1 MKSDSIVTFPPALPL
16 GNVTDCWQC
25 RCLSWMMLHLT
36 FNDTTERGSKLVQT
50 QHFSGFPFKLWQHLL
65 ALNKMLVFFSS
76 SITSVSRFMCLRI
89 KEKRIEGVKKR
100 KYSQNLLSNV
110 PYLYEKLLE
119 LFCTMSF
126 IYGEVYLRSWS
137 DTVLKFWS
145 IFATQLKMIFCFC
158 IIFCCCS
165 KIQLTGASISIR
177 NASARV
183 KHLVRSDMS
192 RNTATNSV
200 YNKCGMTFVMKRNKN
215 WAHSWNGQTLPRGV
229 TAIYDNLFDYLI
241 FLILFDIIEQKES

>member
-1 MKSDSIVTFPPALPL
+1 
-16 GNVTDCWQC
+16 
-25 RCLSWMMLHLT
+25 
-36 FNDTTERGSKLVQT
+36 
-50 QHFSGFPFKLWQHLL
+50 
-65 ALNKMLVFFSS
+65 
-76 SITSVSRFMCLRI
+76 MCLRI
-89 KEKRIEGVKKR
+89 KEKSWRCKKKKKG
-100 KYSQNLLSNV
+100 KYSQKLLSNV

-137 DTVLKFWS
+137 DTVLNFWS
-145 IFATQLKMIFCFC
+145 IFAMQLKMIFWFC

-165 KIQLTGASISIR
+165 KIQLTGASISVR

-229 TAIYDNLFDYLI
+229 IAIYNSYSRKASDCTW
-241 FLILFDIIEQKES
+241 QKEKARMDDGSILLLKMSSLPMRKLMIWGKHTSTTKFHL

>member
-1 MKSDSIVTFPPALPL
+1 
-16 GNVTDCWQC
+16 
-25 RCLSWMMLHLT
+25 
-36 FNDTTERGSKLVQT
+36 
-50 QHFSGFPFKLWQHLL
+50 
-65 ALNKMLVFFSS
+65 
-76 SITSVSRFMCLRI
+76 
-89 KEKRIEGVKKR
+89 
-100 KYSQNLLSNV
+100 
-110 PYLYEKLLE
+110 
-119 LFCTMSF
+119 MSF

-137 DTVLKFWS
+137 DTVLNFWS
-145 IFATQLKMIFCFC
+145 IFAMQLKMIFCFC

-215 WAHSWNGQTLPRGV
+215 WAHSWNGQTLPCGV
-229 TAIYDNLFDYLI
+229 IAIYSSYSRKASDCTW
-241 FLILFDIIEQKES
+241 QKEKARMGDGSILLLKMSHLPMRKLMVWGKHTSTTKFNL